1 MSGLG
6 RGDMPEQRVVDA
18 DYLLLE
24 APRERKFIT
33 GAQAMAEAVKR
44 ANVDIAIAYP
54 ITPQSEVMHLVGDL
68 WAQGYLRDYYRA
80 EEEYGAM
87 SAIAGAVRGGARAFT
102 ATSGPGLLR
111 GLEAI
116 ASWPGHRLPAVL
128 GVLTR
133 VVNAPLSI
141 QPDNVE
147 IAYLLHC
154 GMVVLHAENQQDVF
168 DFTLA
173 AFVIAEKVDVYIPV
187 AVCTEGFFV
196 THAKGYVNMTP
207 EDMKLPPRDPYK
219 APVPP
224 TDCEIPPARIQR
236 DAPVQKSNFMS
247 YLIHAVWQQEV
258 WSSNIRAMKYIYKY
272 LGGPI
277 EVVNPDAEVF
287 VVASGCAA
295 AQGREA
301 VRYAQMEGLNVG
313 LVKVKSIRPF
323 PEREIR
329 EVLRKAKAVI
339 VPEHNI
345 VGWLAKEVKAVLP
358 NNDIVIGGPR
368 VYGGMTLP
376 VELIMEK
383 IYDAFGIKKERKV
396 VV

>member
-1 MSGLG
+1 
-6 RGDMPEQRVVDA
+6 MPEQKVVEA

-24 APRERKFIT
+24 APREKKFIT
-33 GAQAMAEAVKR
+33 GSQAMAEAVKR

-54 ITPQSEVMHLVGDL
+54 ITPQSETMHLVGDL
-68 WAQGYLRDYYRA
+68 WAQGYLKDYYRA

-111 GLEAI
+111 GIEAI
-116 ASWPGHRLPAVL
+116 ASWPGHRIPAVL

-147 IAYLLHC
+147 ISYLLNC

-173 AFVIAEKVDVYIPV
+173 SFVISEMVDVYLPI

-247 YLIHAVWQQEV
+247 YLIHQVWQQEV
-258 WSSNIRAMKYIYKY
+258 WSSNLRAMKYIYKY
-272 LGGPI
+272 LNGPI
-277 EVVNPDAEVF
+277 EVINPEAEVF
-287 VVASGCAA
+287 VAASGCAA
-295 AQGREA
+295 AQAREA

-313 LVKVKSIRPF
+313 LLK
-323 PEREIR
+323 
-329 EVLRKAKAVI
+329 
-339 VPEHNI
+339 N
-345 VGWLAKEVKAVLP
+345 
-358 NNDIVIGGPR
+358 
-368 VYGGMTLP
+368 
-376 VELIMEK
+376 K
-383 IYDAFGIKKERKV
+383 IYSPIPIQRSKGNFEKCKSCHSTRAQHSRMVI
-396 VV
+396 

>member
-1 MSGLG
+1 
-6 RGDMPEQRVVDA
+6 MPEQKVVEA

-24 APRERKFIT
+24 APREKKFIT
-33 GAQAMAEAVKR
+33 GSQAMAEAVKR

-54 ITPQSEVMHLVGDL
+54 ITPQSETMHLVGDL
-68 WAQGYLRDYYRA
+68 WAQGYLKDYYRA

-111 GLEAI
+111 GIEAI
-116 ASWPGHRLPAVL
+116 ASWPGHRIPAVL

-141 QPDNVE
+141 QPDNIE
-147 IAYLLHC
+147 ISYLLNC

-173 AFVIAEKVDVYIPV
+173 SFVISEMVDVYLPI

-247 YLIHAVWQQEV
+247 YLIHQVWQQEV
-258 WSSNIRAMKYIYKY
+258 WSSNMRAMKYIYKY
-272 LGGPI
+272 LNGPI
-277 EVVNPDAEVF
+277 EVINPEAEVF
-287 VVASGCAA
+287 VAASGCAA
-295 AQGREA
+295 AQAREA

-313 LVKVKSIRPF
+313 LLKIKSIVPF
-323 PEREIR
+323 PSKEVRET
-329 EVLRKAKAVI
+329 LKNAKAVI

-345 VGWLAKEVKAVLP
+345 VGWLSKEIKA
-358 NNDIVIGGPR
+358 NIQDSDKVIGRPR

-376 VELIMEK
+376 VELIMDE
-383 IYDAFGIKKERKV
+383 IYAALGIKKDKTV
-396 VV
+396 LV

>member
-1 MSGLG
+1 
-6 RGDMPEQRVVDA
+6 MPEQRVVDA

-87 SAIAGAVRGGARAFT
+87 SAIAGAVRGGARAFS

-116 ASWPGHRLPAVL
+116 ASWPGHRIPAVL

-141 QPDNVE
+141 QPDNIE
-147 IAYLLHC
+147 ISYLLNC

-173 AFVIAEKVDVYIPV
+173 GFVISEKVDVYIPV

-258 WSSNIRAMKYIYKY
+258 WASNIRAMKYIYKY

-287 VVASGCAA
+287 IVASGCAA

-301 VRYAQMEGLNVG
+301 VRYAQLEGLNVG

-323 PEREIR
+323 PEKEIR
-329 EVLRKAKAVI
+329 QVLSKAKAVI

-376 VELIMEK
+376 VELVMEK
-383 IYDAFGIKKERKV
+383 VYDAFGIKKAKKV

>member
-1 MSGLG
+1 
-6 RGDMPEQRVVDA
+6 MPEQRVVEA

-33 GAQAMAEAVKR
+33 GSQAMAEAVKR

-54 ITPQSEVMHLVGDL
+54 ITPQSETMHLVGDL
-68 WAQGYLRDYYRA
+68 WAQGYLKDYYRA

-116 ASWPGHRLPAVL
+116 ASWPGHRIPAVL

-141 QPDNVE
+141 QPDNIE
-147 IAYLLHC
+147 ISYLMNC

-173 AFVIAEKVDVYIPV
+173 SFIISEMVDVYLPI

-196 THAKGYVNMTP
+196 THAKGYVDLTP

-247 YLIHAVWQQEV
+247 YLIHQVWQQEV
-258 WSSNIRAMKYIYKY
+258 WSSNMRAMKYIYKY
-272 LGGPI
+272 LKGPI
-277 EVVNPDAEVF
+277 EVINPDAEVF
-287 VVASGCAA
+287 VAASGCAA
-295 AQGREA
+295 AQAREA

-313 LVKVKSIRPF
+313 LLKIKSIVPF
-323 PEREIR
+323 PAKEVRET
-329 EVLRKAKAVI
+329 LKNAKAII

-345 VGWLAKEVKAVLP
+345 VGWLSKEIKANIP
-358 NNDIVIGGPR
+358 NSDNVIGRPR

-376 VELIMEK
+376 VELIMDE
-383 IYDAFGIKKERKV
+383 IYQALGIKKDKTV
-396 VV
+396 LV

>member
-1 MSGLG
+1 
-6 RGDMPEQRVVDA
+6 MPEQRVVDA

-54 ITPQSEVMHLVGDL
+54 ITPQSEVMHLVGDI
-68 WAQGYLRDYYRA
+68 WAQGYLKDYYRA

-87 SAIAGAVRGGARAFT
+87 SAIAGAVRGGVRAFS

-116 ASWPGHRLPAVL
+116 ASWPGHRIPAVL

-154 GMVVLHAENQQDVF
+154 GMIVLHAENQQDAF

-173 AFVIAEKVDVYIPV
+173 SFVISEKVDVYIPV

-196 THAKGYVNMTP
+196 THAKGYVSMTP
-207 EDMKLPPRDPYK
+207 QDMKLPPRDPYE

-287 VVASGCAA
+287 IVASGCAA

-301 VRYAQMEGLNVG
+301 VRYAQLEGLNVG

-323 PEREIR
+323 PEKEIR
-329 EVLRKAKAVI
+329 EVLKKARAVI

-345 VGWLAKEVKAVLP
+345 VGWLAQEVKAAIP
-358 NNDIVIGGPR
+358 DNDKVIGGPR

-383 IYDAFGIKKERKV
+383 VYAALGIKKEKKV

>member
-1 MSGLG
+1 
-6 RGDMPEQRVVDA
+6 MPEQRVVDA

-54 ITPQSEVMHLVGDL
+54 ITPQSEVMHLVGDI
-68 WAQGYLRDYYRA
+68 WAQGYLKDYYRA

-87 SAIAGAVRGGARAFT
+87 SAIAGAVRGGARAFS

-116 ASWPGHRLPAVL
+116 ASWPGHRIPAVL

-147 IAYLLHC
+147 IAYLLHS
-154 GMVVLHAENQQDVF
+154 GVVVLHAENQQDVF

-173 AFVIAEKVDVYIPV
+173 SFVISEKVDVYIPI

-277 EVVNPDAEVF
+277 EVVNPEAEVF

-301 VRYAQMEGLNVG
+301 VRYAQLEGLNVG

-323 PEREIR
+323 PEKEIR
-329 EVLRKAKAVI
+329 QALSRAKAVI

-345 VGWLAKEVKAVLP
+345 VGWLAKEVKAAIP
-358 NNDIVIGGPR
+358 NSDIVVGGPR

-383 IYDAFGIKKERKV
+383 IYNALGIKKEKKV

>member
-1 MSGLG
+1 
-6 RGDMPEQRVVDA
+6 MPEQRVVDA

-44 ANVDIAIAYP
+44 ANVDVAIAYP
-54 ITPQSEVMHLVGDL
+54 ITPQSEVMHLVGDI
-68 WAQGYLRDYYRA
+68 WAQGYIKDYYRA

-87 SAIAGAVRGGARAFT
+87 SAIAGAVRGGARAFS

-116 ASWPGHRLPAVL
+116 ASWPGHRIPAVL

-147 IAYLLHC
+147 IAYLLNC

-173 AFVIAEKVDVYIPV
+173 SFVISEKVDVYIPI

-219 APVPP
+219 TPVPP

-258 WSSNIRAMKYIYKY
+258 WSSNIRAMKHIYKY

-301 VRYAQMEGLNVG
+301 VRYAQLEGLNVG

-323 PEREIR
+323 PEKEIR
-329 EVLRKAKAVI
+329 QVLSKAKAVI

-345 VGWLAKEVKAVLP
+345 VGWLAKEVKAVIP
-358 NNDIVIGGPR
+358 NNDRVVGGPR

-383 IYDAFGIKKERKV
+383 IYSALGIKKEKKV

>member
-1 MSGLG
+1 
-6 RGDMPEQRVVDA
+6 MPEQKVVET

-24 APRERKFIT
+24 APREKKFIT
-33 GAQAMAEAVKR
+33 GSQAMAEAVKR

-54 ITPQSEVMHLVGDL
+54 ITPQSETMHLVGDL
-68 WAQGYLRDYYRA
+68 WAQGYIKDYYRA
-80 EEEYGAM
+80 EEEYGTM
-87 SAIAGAVRGGARAFT
+87 SAIAGAVRGGVRAFT

-111 GLEAI
+111 GIEAI
-116 ASWPGHRLPAVL
+116 ASWPGHRIPAVL

-147 IAYLLHC
+147 ISYLLNC

-173 AFVIAEKVDVYIPV
+173 SFAISEMVDVYLPI

-247 YLIHAVWQQEV
+247 YLIHQVWQQEV
-258 WSSNIRAMKYIYKY
+258 WSSNMRAMKYMYKY
-272 LGGPI
+272 LNGPI
-277 EVVNPDAEVF
+277 EVINPEAEVF
-287 VVASGCAA
+287 VAASGCAA
-295 AQGREA
+295 AQAREA

-313 LVKVKSIRPF
+313 LLKIKSIVPF
-323 PEREIR
+323 PSKEVRET
-329 EVLRKAKAVI
+329 LKNAKAVI

-345 VGWLAKEVKAVLP
+345 VGWLSKEIKA
-358 NNDIVIGGPR
+358 NIQDSDKVIGRPR

-376 VELIMEK
+376 VELIMDE
-383 IYDAFGIKKERKV
+383 IYAALGIKKDKTV
-396 VV
+396 LV

>member
-1 MSGLG
+1 
-6 RGDMPEQRVVDA
+6 MPEQRVVDA

-54 ITPQSEVMHLVGDL
+54 ITPQSEVMHLVGDI
-68 WAQGYLRDYYRA
+68 WAQGYLKDYYRA

-87 SAIAGAVRGGARAFT
+87 SAIAGAVRGGARAFS

-116 ASWPGHRLPAVL
+116 ASWPGHRIPAVL

-147 IAYLLHC
+147 IAYLLNC

-173 AFVIAEKVDVYIPV
+173 GFVISEKVDVYIPV

-196 THAKGYVNMTP
+196 THAKGYVSMTP

-287 VVASGCAA
+287 IVASGCAA

-301 VRYAQMEGLNVG
+301 VRYAQLEGLNVG

-323 PEREIR
+323 PEKEIR
-329 EVLRKAKAVI
+329 EVLKKAKAVI

-345 VGWLAKEVKAVLP
+345 VGWLAKEVKAAIP
-358 NNDIVIGGPR
+358 DNDKVIGGPR

-383 IYDAFGIKKERKV
+383 VYAALGIKKEKRV

>member
-1 MSGLG
+1 
-6 RGDMPEQRVVDA
+6 MPEQKVVET

-24 APRERKFIT
+24 APREKKFIT
-33 GAQAMAEAVKR
+33 GSQAMAEAVKR
-44 ANVDIAIAYP
+44 ANADIAIAYP
-54 ITPQSEVMHLVGDL
+54 ITPQSETMHLVGDL
-68 WAQGYLRDYYRA
+68 WAQGYLKDYYRA

-116 ASWPGHRLPAVL
+116 ASWPGHRIPAVL

-147 IAYLLHC
+147 ISYLLNC

-173 AFVIAEKVDVYIPV
+173 SFAISEMVDVYLPI

-247 YLIHAVWQQEV
+247 YLIHQVWQQEV
-258 WSSNIRAMKYIYKY
+258 WSSNMRAMKYIYKY
-272 LGGPI
+272 LNGPI
-277 EVVNPDAEVF
+277 EVINPDAEVF
-287 VVASGCAA
+287 VAASGCAA
-295 AQGREA
+295 AQAREA

-313 LVKVKSIRPF
+313 LLKIKSIVPF
-323 PEREIR
+323 PSKEVRET
-329 EVLRKAKAVI
+329 LKNAKAII

-345 VGWLAKEVKAVLP
+345 VGWLAKEIKANIP
-358 NNDIVIGGPR
+358 NSDNVIGRPR

-376 VELIMEK
+376 VELIMDE
-383 IYDAFGIKKERKV
+383 IYAALGIKKDKTV
-396 VV
+396 LV

>member
-1 MSGLG
+1 
-6 RGDMPEQRVVDA
+6 MPEQRVVDA

-54 ITPQSEVMHLVGDL
+54 ITPQSEVMHLVGDI
-68 WAQGYLRDYYRA
+68 WAQGYLKDYYRA

-87 SAIAGAVRGGARAFT
+87 SAIAGAVRGGARAFS

-116 ASWPGHRLPAVL
+116 ASWPGHRIPAVL

-173 AFVIAEKVDVYIPV
+173 SFVISEKVDVYIPV

-196 THAKGYVNMTP
+196 THAKGYVSMTP

-287 VVASGCAA
+287 IVASGCAA

-301 VRYAQMEGLNVG
+301 VRYAQLEGLNVG

-323 PEREIR
+323 PEKEIR
-329 EVLRKAKAVI
+329 EVLKKAKAVI

-345 VGWLAKEVKAVLP
+345 VGWLAREVKAAIP
-358 NNDIVIGGPR
+358 DNDKVIGGPR

-383 IYDAFGIKKERKV
+383 VYAALGIKKEKKV

>member
-1 MSGLG
+1 
-6 RGDMPEQRVVDA
+6 MPEQRVVDA

-54 ITPQSEVMHLVGDL
+54 ITPQSEVMHLVGDI
-68 WAQGYLRDYYRA
+68 WAQGYLKDYYRA

-87 SAIAGAVRGGARAFT
+87 SAIAGAVRGGARAFS

-116 ASWPGHRLPAVL
+116 ASWPGHRIPAVL

-173 AFVIAEKVDVYIPV
+173 SFVISEKVDVYIPV

-196 THAKGYVNMTP
+196 THAKGYVSMTP

-287 VVASGCAA
+287 IVASGCAA

-301 VRYAQMEGLNVG
+301 VRYAQLEGLNVG

-323 PEREIR
+323 PEKEIR
-329 EVLRKAKAVI
+329 EVLKKAKAVI

-345 VGWLAKEVKAVLP
+345 VGWLAKEVKAAIP
-358 NNDIVIGGPR
+358 DNDKVIGGPR

-383 IYDAFGIKKERKV
+383 VYAALGIKKEKKV

>member
-1 MSGLG
+1 
-6 RGDMPEQRVVDA
+6 MPEQRVVDA

-54 ITPQSEVMHLVGDL
+54 ITPQSEVMHLVGDI
-68 WAQGYLRDYYRA
+68 WAQGYLKDYYRA

-87 SAIAGAVRGGARAFT
+87 SAIAGAVRGGARAFS

-116 ASWPGHRLPAVL
+116 VSWPGHRIPAVL

-147 IAYLLHC
+147 IAYLLHS

-173 AFVIAEKVDVYIPV
+173 SFVISEMVDVYIPI

-224 TDCEIPPARIQR
+224 TDCECPPARIQR

-258 WSSNIRAMKYIYKY
+258 WASNIRSMKYIYKY

-301 VRYAQMEGLNVG
+301 VRYAQLEGLNVG

-323 PEREIR
+323 PEKEIR
-329 EVLRKAKAVI
+329 QVLSKAKAVI
-339 VPEHNI
+339 IPEHNI
-345 VGWLAKEVKAVLP
+345 IGWLAKEVKAAIP
-358 NNDIVIGGPR
+358 DSDKVIGGPR

-383 IYDAFGIKKERKV
+383 IYQSLGIKKERKV

>member
-1 MSGLG
+1 
-6 RGDMPEQRVVDA
+6 MPEQKVVET

-24 APRERKFIT
+24 APREKKFIT
-33 GAQAMAEAVKR
+33 GSQAMAEAVKR

-54 ITPQSEVMHLVGDL
+54 ITPQSETMHLVGDL
-68 WAQGYLRDYYRA
+68 WAQGYLKDYYRA

-111 GLEAI
+111 GIEAI
-116 ASWPGHRLPAVL
+116 ASWPGHRIPAVL

-147 IAYLLHC
+147 ISYLLNC

-173 AFVIAEKVDVYIPV
+173 SFAISEMVDVYLPI

-247 YLIHAVWQQEV
+247 YLIHQVWQQEV
-258 WSSNIRAMKYIYKY
+258 WSSNMRAMKYIYKY
-272 LGGPI
+272 LNGPI
-277 EVVNPDAEVF
+277 EVINPDAEIF
-287 VVASGCAA
+287 VAASGCAA
-295 AQGREA
+295 AQAREA

-313 LVKVKSIRPF
+313 LLKIKSIVPF
-323 PEREIR
+323 PSKEVRET
-329 EVLRKAKAVI
+329 LKNAKAVI

-345 VGWLAKEVKAVLP
+345 VGWLSKEIKA
-358 NNDIVIGGPR
+358 NIQDSDKVIGRPR

-376 VELIMEK
+376 VELIMDE
-383 IYDAFGIKKERKV
+383 IYAALGIKKDKTV
-396 VV
+396 LV

>member
-1 MSGLG
+1 
-6 RGDMPEQRVVDA
+6 MPEQRVVDA

-54 ITPQSEVMHLVGDL
+54 ITPQSEVMHLVGDI
-68 WAQGYLRDYYRA
+68 WAQGYLKDYYRA

-87 SAIAGAVRGGARAFT
+87 SAIAGAVRGGVRAFS

-116 ASWPGHRLPAVL
+116 ASWPGHRIPAVL

-173 AFVIAEKVDVYIPV
+173 SFVISEKVDVYIPV

-287 VVASGCAA
+287 IVASGCAA

-301 VRYAQMEGLNVG
+301 VRYAQLEGLNVG

-323 PEREIR
+323 PEKEIR
-329 EVLRKAKAVI
+329 EVLKKAKAVI

-345 VGWLAKEVKAVLP
+345 VGWLAKEVKAAIP
-358 NNDIVIGGPR
+358 DNDKVIGGPR

-383 IYDAFGIKKERKV
+383 VYSALGIKKEKKV

>member
-1 MSGLG
+1 
-6 RGDMPEQRVVDA
+6 MPEQKVVDP

-24 APRERKFIT
+24 APREQKFIT
-33 GAQAMAEAVKR
+33 GSQAMAEAVKR
-44 ANVDIAIAYP
+44 ANLDIAIAYP
-54 ITPQSEVMHLVGDL
+54 ITPQSETMHLVGDL
-68 WAQGYLRDYYRA
+68 WAQGYIKDYYRA
-80 EEEYGAM
+80 EEEYGTM
-87 SAIAGAVRGGARAFT
+87 SAIAGAVRGGARAFS

-111 GLEAI
+111 GIEAI
-116 ASWPGHRLPAVL
+116 ASWPGHRIPAVL

-147 IAYLLHC
+147 ISYLLNC

-173 AFVIAEKVDVYIPV
+173 SFIISEMVDVYLPV

-196 THAKGYVNMTP
+196 THAKGYVKMTP

-247 YLIHAVWQQEV
+247 YLIHQVWQQEV
-258 WSSNIRAMKYIYKY
+258 WASNKRAMKYIYKY
-272 LGGPI
+272 LDGPI
-277 EVVNPDAEVF
+277 EVINPEAEVF
-287 VVASGCAA
+287 VAASGCAA
-295 AQGREA
+295 AQAREA

-313 LVKVKSIRPF
+313 LLKIKSITPF
-323 PEREIR
+323 PEKEVRET
-329 EVLRKAKAVI
+329 LKNAKAII

-345 VGWLAKEVKAVLP
+345 VGWLAKEIKANIP
-358 NNDIVIGGPR
+358 NSDNVIGRPR

-376 VELIMEK
+376 VELIMDEIYQALGIEK
-383 IYDAFGIKKERKV
+383 GKAV
-396 VV
+396 LV

>member
-1 MSGLG
+1 
-6 RGDMPEQRVVDA
+6 MPEQRVVDA

-54 ITPQSEVMHLVGDL
+54 ITPQSEVMHLVGDI
-68 WAQGYLRDYYRA
+68 WAQGYLKDYYRA

-87 SAIAGAVRGGARAFT
+87 SAIAGAVRGGVRAFS

-116 ASWPGHRLPAVL
+116 ASWPGHRIPAVL

-173 AFVIAEKVDVYIPV
+173 SFVISEKVDVYIPV

-196 THAKGYVNMTP
+196 THAKGYVSMTP

-287 VVASGCAA
+287 IVASGCAA

-301 VRYAQMEGLNVG
+301 VRYAQLEGLNVG

-323 PEREIR
+323 PEKEIR
-329 EVLRKAKAVI
+329 EVLKKAKAVI

-345 VGWLAKEVKAVLP
+345 VGWLAKEVKAAIP
-358 NNDIVIGGPR
+358 DNDKVIGGPR

-383 IYDAFGIKKERKV
+383 VYSALGIKKEKKV

>member
-1 MSGLG
+1 
-6 RGDMPEQRVVDA
+6 MPEQRVVDPE
-18 DYLLLE
+18 YLILE

-33 GAQAMAEAVKR
+33 GSQAFAEAVKR
-44 ANVDIAIAYP
+44 ANVDVAIAYP
-54 ITPQSEVMHLVGDL
+54 ITPQSETMHLVGDL
-68 WAQGYLRDYYRA
+68 YAQGYVKDYYRA

-116 ASWPGHRLPAVL
+116 VSWPGHRIPAVL
-128 GVLTR
+128 GVMTR

-147 IAYLLHC
+147 ISYLLNS
-154 GMVVLHAENQQDVF
+154 GLVVLHAENQQDVF

-173 AFVIAEKVDVYIPV
+173 GFVISEKVDVYLPV
-187 AVCTEGFFV
+187 VVATEGFFV
-196 THAKGYVNMTP
+196 THAKGYVDLPP

-258 WSSNIRAMKYIYKY
+258 WSANRRAAKWIKHY
-272 LGGPI
+272 LGGLI

-301 VRYAQMEGLNVG
+301 QRYATMEGLNVG
-313 LVKVKSIRPF
+313 LVKVKSLRPF
-323 PEREIR
+323 PAQEIR
-329 EVLRKAKAVI
+329 EVLKNAKAVI

-345 VGWLAKEVKAVLP
+345 VGWLAKEVKAAIP
-358 NNDIVIGGPR
+358 NSGIVVDGPR

-376 VELIMEK
+376 VELIMDE
-383 IYDAFGIKKERKV
+383 IYKAFGIKKEKKTV
-396 VV
+396 V

>member
-1 MSGLG
+1 
-6 RGDMPEQRVVDA
+6 MPEQRVVDA

-68 WAQGYLRDYYRA
+68 WAQGYLKDYYRA

-87 SAIAGAVRGGARAFT
+87 SAIAGAVRGGARAFS

-111 GLEAI
+111 GIEAI
-116 ASWPGHRLPAVL
+116 ASWPGHRIPAVL

-147 IAYLLHC
+147 IAYLLHS
-154 GMVVLHAENQQDVF
+154 GVVVLHAENQQDVF

-173 AFVIAEKVDVYIPV
+173 SFIISEKVDVYIPI

-196 THAKGYVNMTP
+196 THAKGYVHMTP

-258 WSSNIRAMKYIYKY
+258 WASNIRSMKYIYKY

-301 VRYAQMEGLNVG
+301 VRYAQLEGLNVG

-323 PEREIR
+323 PEKEIR
-329 EVLRKAKAVI
+329 QALSKAKAVI

-345 VGWLAKEVKAVLP
+345 IGWLAKEVKAAIP
-358 NNDIVIGGPR
+358 NNDIVVGGPR

-376 VELIMEK
+376 VELIMEE
-383 IYDAFGIKKERKV
+383 IYNALGIKKEKKV

>member
-1 MSGLG
+1 
-6 RGDMPEQRVVDA
+6 MPEQRVVDA

-44 ANVDIAIAYP
+44 ANVDVAIAYP
-54 ITPQSEVMHLVGDL
+54 ITPQSEVMHLVGDI
-68 WAQGYLRDYYRA
+68 WAQGYLKDYYRA

-87 SAIAGAVRGGARAFT
+87 SAIAGAVRGGARAFS

-111 GLEAI
+111 GIEAI
-116 ASWPGHRLPAVL
+116 ASWPGHRIPAVL

-147 IAYLLHC
+147 IAYLLQC

-173 AFVIAEKVDVYIPV
+173 SFVISEKVDVYIPV

-287 VVASGCAA
+287 IVASGCAA

-301 VRYAQMEGLNVG
+301 VRYAQLEGLNVG

-323 PEREIR
+323 PEKEIR
-329 EVLRKAKAVI
+329 EVLKKAKAVI

-345 VGWLAKEVKAVLP
+345 VGWLAKEVKAAIP
-358 NNDIVIGGPR
+358 DNDKVIGGPR

-383 IYDAFGIKKERKV
+383 VYAALGIKKERKV

>member
-1 MSGLG
+1 
-6 RGDMPEQRVVDA
+6 MPEQRVVDA

-54 ITPQSEVMHLVGDL
+54 ITPQSEVMHLVGDI
-68 WAQGYLRDYYRA
+68 WAQGYLKDYYRA

-87 SAIAGAVRGGARAFT
+87 SAIAGAVRGGARAFS

-116 ASWPGHRLPAVL
+116 ASWPGHRIPAVL

-147 IAYLLHC
+147 IAYLLQC

-173 AFVIAEKVDVYIPV
+173 SFVISEKVDVYIPV

-196 THAKGYVNMTP
+196 THAKGYVSMTP
-207 EDMKLPPRDPYK
+207 QDMKLPPRDPYK

-287 VVASGCAA
+287 IVASGCAA

-301 VRYAQMEGLNVG
+301 VRYAQLEGLNVG

-323 PEREIR
+323 PEKEIR
-329 EVLRKAKAVI
+329 EVLKKAKAVI

-345 VGWLAKEVKAVLP
+345 VGWLAKEVKAAIP
-358 NNDIVIGGPR
+358 DNDKVIGGPR

-383 IYDAFGIKKERKV
+383 VYTALGIKKEKKV